1 MENIQ
6 TDVSVQ
12 RVKREAVVNENQIK
26 RKLNV
31 TFLLPSQLPRVSYIF
46 TTSFHLVTEKT
57 DIAALGSVHWYSF
70 VCISFV
76 KSLRVK
82 FKSLLILH
90 GYHKK
95 LCRKV
100 V

>member
-6 TDVSVQ
+6 TDVSAQ

-57 DIAALGSVHWYSF
+57 DIA
-70 VCISFV
+70 I
-76 KSLRVK
+76 LRRWEV
-82 FKSLLILH
+82 FIGIHLCAFLL
-90 GYHKK
+90 
-95 LCRKV
+95 
-100 V
+100 